1 MSCIFAQYKN
11 SLGIPREG
19 IHKMRIP
26 FLDIAAS
33 DTIFTIIGALLL
45 VYVCD
50 WPSWTILPTILGAF
64 IIAIIFHVLF
74 CVKTKMVTFMG
85 LL

>member
-1 MSCIFAQYKN
+1 MACIFAKYKDIGG
-11 SLGIPREG
+11 LPRTG

-26 FLDIAAS
+26 FLDVAAS

-45 VYVCD
+45 VYACD
-50 WPSWTILPTILGAF
+50 WPSWTIIPTILIAF

-74 CVKTKMVTFMG
+74 CVKTKMVTSLG